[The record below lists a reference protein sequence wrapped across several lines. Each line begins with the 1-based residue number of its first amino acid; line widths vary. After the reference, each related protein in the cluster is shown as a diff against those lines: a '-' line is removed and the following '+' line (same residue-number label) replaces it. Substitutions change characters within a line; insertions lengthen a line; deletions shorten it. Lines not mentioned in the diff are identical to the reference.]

1 MNHFL
6 SLLALLVLADASFA
20 QQADRRARD
29 EPEIVVEAGGRV
41 GPADALLFS
50 PDGKHLLAG
59 GDDKVV
65 RVWPHEAKGLG
76 KASVLRWRAW
86 REQRGGI
93 KAIAISPDGQRVAV
107 GGYGMRPST
116 VCLLD
121 RETGD
126 VLGLTW
132 PQSKPGENIGTVMAV
147 AFHPDGKRI
156 AFGTADG
163 SLWLWDPVKLEQPDK
178 DGRASKLPTA
188 IGKHAPHGEF
198 NFPRLLAFTGAN
210 SLLSVAQ
217 SGEVIE
223 SDLATSKP
231 LFNVNAGRDE
241 SFTVYR
247 AEAANGKLAIAS
259 TGPQVLL
266 RAADGAMIRAIPLPK
281 DSFPR
286 SLALSKDGKKLAVGV
301 ASARPAADGKPRY
314 YLEGNDHIL
323 LFDNPF
329 EGNAEPKRID
339 HTGPAEALAFHPTEN
354 RLAIAGGD
362 ADEVTLL
369 DLANPEKPLSTIRG
383 AGRHIWSVS
392 LSENGNTLGVQ
403 TQRNAKSDDPNRRG
417 TGDWARFDL
426 NRLTPT
432 GDDSVKW
439 IEPVTTADGWTIE
452 PESRFAWY
460 AVGHGKR
467 FKLELDRARD
477 QAPTCFTFLP
487 TIDKRPT
494 RVLVGHYYGA
504 SLFELTEAGAKQTK
518 LFTGHAGETISI
530 AAAKDQSWFVT
541 GGGDHTVAAWS
552 LADWKSQPALG
563 SSFEVKD
570 GKLEVTGVD
579 TGSPG
584 WEAGLRVGD
593 TLDLLAVGG
602 KLLYDRRP
610 NSKEAGTAEAALA
623 ALQQPAPRIELFF
636 GWTTQGQPGR
646 KESLTT
652 VRQRPLW
659 KWFPAF
665 NERGRLTDWVVWM
678 WHGSY
683 YHTKSAHG
691 DRLIGWHVNHPES
704 GGRPEFYQL
713 QQFEQHFHRLDA
725 IEKLVATRDIGA
737 AIKEVRGNNPLPVSF
752 SAYEPAP
759 VAIGVGKT
767 VVAAKALP
775 ITVSAKPRGNN
786 PDLLPERVEL
796 WLNDHRLEVWKSLD
810 PKNAFEQKFQIDAAK
825 FRTGENQLAV
835 LTFNAAGGR
844 AEAVRTVRNPKEADP
859 VNLVGL
865 SVGINDYSDYRK
877 NGGARAFGDLASA
890 NRDAMAIA
898 RTFEGFRGADK
909 FFRQGAL
916 DLRLD
921 AKAARPQ
928 LLASLNAL
936 AATAKPEDLLVVF
949 FAGHGDLLLPGP
961 KGGLIPNNIKPELIP
976 KGQRGIAAGGGLF
989 VLCCPEYSEKNA
1001 ANTSLTAEEL
1011 FDGLAKVNCRK
1022 VVLLDACHSGQASE
1036 ANLLRRAAPN
1046 GQGPFVIASCDQS
1059 ELAYEHPKLNHGIFT
1074 YAVLDA
1080 LGDGFR
1086 KADLDSDGILTAEEL
1101 FNHSAITVPSLVR
1114 QIGLKGKSQNPICF
1128 PRDPPKFPVVQK

>member
-1 MNHFL
+1 MNRFP
-6 SLLALLVLADASFA
+6 SLIALLFLAEVSFA

-41 GPADALLFS
+41 GPADALLFT

-65 RVWPHEAKGLG
+65 RVWPHDEKGLG

-93 KAIAISPDGQRVAV
+93 KAVAVSPDGQRVAV

-132 PQSKPGENIGTVMAV
+132 PLSKPGENIGAVMAV
-147 AFHPDGKRI
+147 AYHPDGKRI

-163 SLWLWDPVKLEQPDK
+163 RLWLWEPEKLAVPDK
-178 DGRASKLPTA
+178 DGRPSKPPQA
-188 IGKHAPHGEF
+188 IGSHTPNGEF
-198 NFPRLLAFTGAN
+198 NFPRSLSFTGPNA
-210 SLLSVAQ
+210 LVSVAQ

-223 SDLATSKP
+223 SDLAKSKP
-231 LFNVNAGRDE
+231 LFNAIMGQGGV
-241 SFTVYR
+241 TVHR
-247 AEAANGKLAIAS
+247 AEASGGRLAIATS
-259 TGPQVLL
+259 GPRVLL
-266 RAADGAMIRAIPLPK
+266 RGADGKLLRSIELTK
-281 DSFPR
+281 DSFPH

-301 ASARPAADGKPRY
+301 ATARPAADGKPRF
-314 YLEGNDHIL
+314 YLEENDHIL
-323 LFDNPF
+323 LFDSPF
-329 EGNAEPKRID
+329 EGNGEPKRIG
-339 HTGPAEALAFHPTEN
+339 HTGPAEAMAFHPSEN

-369 DLANPEKPLSTIRG
+369 DLAKPEKPLGTIRG
-383 AGRHIWSVS
+383 AGRQIWSVS
-392 LSENGNTLGVQ
+392 LSENGDTLGIRTV
-403 TQRNAKSDDPNRRG
+403 REAKSDDPNRRG
-417 TGDWARFDL
+417 TGEWAKFDL
-426 NRLTPT
+426 NRLTPS
-432 GDDSVKW
+432 GDDSVRW
-439 IEPVTTADGWTIE
+439 VEPIASADGWMIE
-452 PESRFAWY
+452 PESRFTWY

-467 FKLELDRARD
+467 HRLELDRARD

-487 TIDKRPT
+487 ATDKRPT
-494 RVLVGHYYGA
+494 RLLVGHYYGA

-518 LFTGHAGETISI
+518 LFTGHAGETLSI
-530 AAAKDQSWFVT
+530 AAAKDQTWFVT

-552 LADWKSQPALG
+552 LTDWPSHPALG
-563 SSFEVKD
+563 SSFDIMD
-570 GKLEVTGVD
+570 GNLEVTGVD

-602 KLLYDRRP
+602 KLLFDRRP
-610 NSKEAGTAEAALA
+610 KHKETGTAEAALA
-623 ALQQPAPRIELFF
+623 ALKSPQPRIELFF
-636 GWTTQGQPGR
+636 GWTSKGQPGR

-665 NERGRLTDWVVWM
+665 NDRGRLTDWVVWM

-691 DRLIGWHVNHPES
+691 DRLIGWHVNHPEP

-713 QQFEQHFHRLDA
+713 QQFEKHFHRLDA

-737 AIKEVRGNNPLPVSF
+737 AIREVRGNNPLPVSF

-767 VVAAKALP
+767 VLGEKGLP

-796 WLNDHRLEVWKSLD
+796 WLNDHRLEVWNSLD
-810 PKNAFEQKFQIDAAK
+810 PKNPFEQKFQIDAAK
-825 FRTGENQLAV
+825 FRTGENHLAV

-844 AEAVRTVRNPKEADP
+844 AEAVRTVKNPKPADP

-865 SVGINDYSDYRK
+865 SVGINDYSGYRK
-877 NGGARAFGDLASA
+877 AGGARNFGDLASA

-898 RTFEGFRGADK
+898 RTFEGFRGSDK
-909 FFRQGAL
+909 FFRQGEL
-916 DLRLD
+916 ELRLD
-921 AKAARPQ
+921 AKANRKQ
-928 LLASLNAL
+928 LLASLNAF

-949 FAGHGDLLLPGP
+949 FAGHGDLVLPGP

-976 KGQRGIAAGGGLF
+976 KGQRGLAAGGGLF

-1059 ELAYEHPKLNHGIFT
+1059 ELAYEHPKLNHGVFS

-1086 KADLDSDGILTAEEL
+1086 NADRDSDGILTAEEL
-1101 FNHSAITVPSLVR
+1101 FNHSSITVPSLVR